1 MSFEILLE
9 KEPFEHFGTQAL
21 RGLIRLGEEEE
32 SFFAPISFWG
42 RQEYLNS
49 WYSSLCL
56 GLERRQHSVLVTSM
70 LDPESANFLM
80 VWVMYFVGESV
91 HIQNSV
97 VFLDDVVPGFNV
109 DDVNTYVG
117 VREVVNEDGDRISEW
132 VVPLSEVL
140 GFKEKLKMEVES
152 SKTKND

>member
-9 KEPFEHFGTQAL
+9 KEPSEHFGVQAL
-21 RGLIRLGEEEE
+21 RGLIRLGDQEE

-42 RQEYLNS
+42 RQEYLSS
-49 WYSSLCL
+49 WYSSLSR

-70 LDPESANFLM
+70 LDPELANFLM
-80 VWVMYFVGESV
+80 VWVLYFVGESV
-91 HIQNSV
+91 HIQNNV
-97 VFLDDVVPGFNV
+97 VFLDDVVLGFNG

-117 VREVVNEDGDRISEW
+117 EREVVNEDGDKISEW

-140 GFKEKLKMEVES
+140 SFKEKLKREV
-152 SKTKND
+152 DA

>member
-32 SFFAPISFWG
+32 SFFAPISFWD

-80 VWVMYFVGESV
+80 VWVLYFVGESV

-117 VREVVNEDGDRISEW
+117 VREVANEDGDRISEW
-132 VVPLSEVL
+132 VVPLSELL